1 MTTGK
6 SWIIAALAGLS
17 LLGLSACSEEDSSM
31 SNAEPPLPQVTDAQL
46 EALAGKTFYF
56 AHQSVGYNIVD
67 GMSRV
72 LARLGRPDLFSIHEL
87 QPGQPVPKNGVLH
100 STVGSNGDP
109 ASKLNE
115 FQVYLNER
123 LGDARPDMAMLK
135 FCYLD
140 IDKETDVAKL
150 ADEYDQS
157 LAGLSGEHPET
168 LLIYSTIPLRVFNDS
183 WKAAIKR
190 LLGMDVWGDEANIR
204 RNEYN
209 ALIRKKYA
217 HTGRL
222 ADVAAWESTYP
233 DGKPHRIRLNGHEYA
248 ELIPE
253 YSDDGKHLNDYGQQV
268 VAGRLLE
275 LLAGLTGR

>member
-1 MTTGK
+1 MTCGK
-6 SWIIAALAGLS
+6 ASIPGLLLGLI
-17 LLGLSACSEEDSSM
+17 LLGLSACSDQNSAMNRS
-31 SNAEPPLPQVTDAQL
+31 EPPLPQVTDAQL
-46 EALAGKTFYF
+46 DALSGKTFYF

-67 GMSRV
+67 GIARV
-72 LARLGRPDLFSIHEL
+72 LARLGRPGLFSIREL
-87 QPGQPVPKNGVLH
+87 QPGQPVPEVGVLH
-100 STVGSNGDP
+100 SKVGNNGDP
-109 ASKLNE
+109 ESKLSE
-115 FQVYLNER
+115 FQNYLDER

-140 IDKETDVAKL
+140 IDKGTDVSAL

-157 LAGLSGEHPET
+157 LKEVGRKHPET
-168 LLIYSTIPLRVFNDS
+168 LMIYSTIPLRVFNDS
-183 WKAAIKR
+183 WKARIKR
-190 LLGMDVWGDEANIR
+190 WLDMDVWGDEANIK

-217 HTGRL
+217 QTGRL

-233 DGKPHRIRLNGHEYA
+233 DGKPHRIKLFGKEYA

-253 YSDDGKHLNDYGQQV
+253 YSNDGKHLNDYGQQV

-275 LLAGLTGR
+275 LLATMGR

>member
-1 MTTGK
+1 MKSGK
-6 SWIIAALAGLS
+6 SWVCGILLGLG

-31 SNAEPPLPQVTDAQL
+31 NRNEPPLPRVTDAQL

-67 GMSRV
+67 GLARV
-72 LARLGRPDLFSIHEL
+72 LARLGRPGLFSIHEL
-87 QPGQPVPKNGVLH
+87 QPGQPVPEGGVLH

-109 ASKLNE
+109 ASKMEE
-115 FQVYLNER
+115 FQSFLNER
-123 LGDARPDMAMLK
+123 LGDAKPDMAMLK

-140 IDKETDVAKL
+140 IDKETDVSVL

-157 LAGLSGEHPET
+157 LARLSREHPET
-168 LLIYSTIPLRVFNDS
+168 LVIYSTIPLRVFNNS
-183 WKAAIKR
+183 WKAGIKR
-190 LLGMDVWGDEANIR
+190 LLGMEVWGDEANIK

-217 HTGRL
+217 HTRRL

-233 DGKPHRIRLNGHEYA
+233 DGKPHRVRLDGREYA

-253 YSDDGKHLNDYGQQV
+253 YSYDGKHLNDYGQQV